1 MSQRI
6 SQERLSSDYL
16 DPRLAFDLKKK
27 NSGAFKFYV
36 TGKHLSF
43 SWLLV
48 RLCIISMGR
57 MWRSW
62 FVYFVALRLN
72 ARILLSILQ
81 YMTYHRDFKPNFML
95 SLVKSLNN
103 LY

>member
-6 SQERLSSDYL
+6 SQERLSSDYF
-16 DPRLAFDLKKK
+16 DPRLAFDLKKKK

-48 RLCIISMGR
+48 RLYHFNGQNVEVLVCL
-57 MWRSW
+57 
-62 FVYFVALRLN
+62 FC
-72 ARILLSILQ
+72 SIK
-81 YMTYHRDFKPNFML
+81 T
-95 SLVKSLNN
+95 
-103 LY
+103 